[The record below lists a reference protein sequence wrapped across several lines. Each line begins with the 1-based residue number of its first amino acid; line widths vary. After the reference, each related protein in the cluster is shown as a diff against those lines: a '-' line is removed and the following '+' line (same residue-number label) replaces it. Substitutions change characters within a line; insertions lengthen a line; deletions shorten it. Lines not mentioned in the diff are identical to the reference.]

1 MSWSSLDRPS
11 SYRKTLQESNGKLTP
26 DRLQDIPLCQQIALD
41 WSNPM
46 QMQMTLKE
54 FEEMIQKRSEGKKDA
69 ANGVSPISS

>member
-46 QMQMTLKE
+46 QMSMKE
-54 FEEMIQKRSEGKKDA
+54 FQDMIRKRSEGNKNA

>member
-46 QMQMTLKE
+46 QMSMKE
-54 FEEMIQKRSEGKKDA
+54 FQDMIRKRSEGNKNA
-69 ANGVSPISS
+69 ADGVSAISS

>member
-1 MSWSSLDRPS
+1 MSWSSLDRPN

-46 QMQMTLKE
+46 QMSMKE
-54 FEEMIQKRSEGKKDA
+54 FQDMIRKRSEGNKNA
-69 ANGVSPISS
+69 ADGVSPISS